1 MESNKKNENGQPLYK
16 RWLAVMLAVS
26 MLLTSTSFQTF
37 AEEAGSEP
45 QAVETADTNQ
55 VSATEDK
62 NENEIQPEEGKD
74 PGQDETRPA
83 EDEETRRQSEAQ
95 DESESLA
102 GESEEAGVQSETQPA
117 SEQVTSQQ
125 EETGSQQQ
133 VQDPSKDSAVNT
145 ANTSNEEEKESEMAS
160 ESEET
165 KPEAVLES
173 SVKQEVFRDTDGS
186 LAVKY
191 TVKVRN
197 KTSDADADKVA
208 VKAVLGEKLSW
219 YEKEGQTAGLI
230 CISDIKQIPEGVNLR
245 ELKDIPAEELDAY
258 ASAIVWQEQ
267 TINGGQEKEYTFFA
281 HVGEEIDS
289 ISDLPAI
296 YIVDGNRIAP
306 EKQQWLN
313 QEILTKATTDESTG
327 TAGRARSPRRNAS
340 QAPTALQQFADGLF
354 GPEGTAEVATL
365 TIGQIPEDTVQSGDT
380 VTWYLTFMV
389 KGSASYKYEEFT
401 STQKTLYDAYEN
413 TAITITAPEGI
424 TIQSAETGGYDYHKS
439 DDGTSL
445 VISLGNL
452 LADSDQSISFTV
464 VAAVDKADDND
475 SAIPT
480 GKRYEFPQKN
490 AKFSTTIK
498 ALDRDN
504 GNEVVGTYSIEKN
517 TSTDTKDMTLTST
530 TSDEWSATKENAIF
544 SKEVRDGETYLK
556 LEYNASLRMNEATDW
571 ATYAGNGRVN
581 FKELRLTDVPVI
593 GYKDG
598 TDTTEKPV
606 RIEITPENYNGETVV
621 VGDWRD
627 PVDEAVITTYA
638 TKANLKDSP
647 SALES
652 TPATVPVYSTYKV
665 TVWYQNVFSSEFF
678 DIKDF
683 ELKNDL
689 TLAYTL
695 DYAEDTTPVTGE
707 NTSSVVQ
714 NYRDVSEPASI
725 SLQKKIDSIFGGGN
739 YVTETAKLE
748 ERFTGDAAFTIL
760 DSSGND
766 AQVYILTTPATQD
779 QDAVYSR
786 ISNVITFSRGAM
798 KVDVVSADGTF
809 VTESGKEYT
818 GKLYLMDGTYTV
830 QETKNQIAYTNI
842 GKMTATG
849 FTLSGQGEGVYKFT
863 VAEKTDGTITATNTD
878 TLGGISFA
886 KQSVD
891 FKTSTNASALEGVTF
906 GLFETEEAAENAAG
920 TEDAPLKEVSGADGK
935 VSFDKLV
942 PGIWYIKELDV
953 PDGYLIDRNVY
964 RVEVTANQRTTQLKD
979 SEEKSTGTLKNRR
992 NRESVFFQK
1001 YLLSLLTDEN
1011 GEVTTTRVAVSQ
1023 EDLSIFTSSFQLQR
1037 RENDSDEWRAVGEP
1051 FGLKRVQS
1059 GESVEGSESE
1069 EGTTVVS
1076 DMSYALLENLPV
1088 YKDDDVTKPYS
1099 YRIVETL
1106 PRDFSGYGTDYIDLG
1121 DGKIATPSF
1130 TLTDGEAISS
1140 LTNMTTGAVTME
1152 KWYYLASGNDVVA
1165 RAAGEAANYPNVT
1178 GYICKLVDGKYVAVK
1193 SGTTELRD
1201 VAGENDTTSK
1211 RSRLTLDELD
1221 LLDSVGNP
1229 LPYYWAEPVSTGDV
1243 SYVLDGTNGQTA
1255 MVEAEGEQVECY
1267 VSTKAAYAA
1276 VYDSENMP
1284 TTLNN
1289 VLPYRRVSIQKY
1301 AVYGDKATSEYLAGA
1316 KFTVKQ
1322 VSNGTESVYG
1332 GYNNSGIGS
1341 LGATLILR
1349 TGYVYH
1355 LYETEKPA
1363 NTSGLKNN
1371 KGNAIDYITIDLTN
1385 TKANSIDQ
1393 IKQGAGSYPLYDE
1406 PYRQVKLEKNLVN
1419 EYGGSAPDNNAE
1431 FTIYVSDTADG
1442 VYEVYKTGYKGNSTV
1457 ALEPSKYYSFVEL
1470 PRDGIVPPELYGT
1483 GSAYAEGTDREAGY
1497 FTAKSEDGT
1506 EVHLFGFRTGLL
1518 KAENSL
1524 YELGELNN
1532 YKNLGSLILRKYING
1547 TSTPLADAKIRLYRK
1562 EADGSL
1568 SELKTLTTDSTG
1580 TLDETAFGYLP
1591 VYDEN
1596 EERITYCVKEIE
1608 APEGYFLN
1616 EEGLEVQLVPCQ
1628 KVSKTYA
1635 ADPEDAEDLIIYN
1648 EPQVTVNVQVTWEN
1662 CEEKDG
1668 EIEGGGEEQKSYLK
1682 SLTGATVAAY
1692 RKVTGEDGTVTW
1704 QYVAKA
1710 VSNETGMATFTGLSR
1725 REEYAF
1731 VLAESGATE
1740 ANLYTEDKN
1749 YPLYASE
1756 DGTLVYMGTEKE
1768 VLTDEELKGYSHDI
1782 YKNNGEISY
1791 TFNSEN
1797 EGNLNNHL
1805 LYTQIHVTKYCIL
1818 YQEHDKSAYYV
1829 LESGEEAALVNG
1841 STFTL
1846 YRQRLTEE
1854 QIEALAAGQTV
1865 TIPYD
1870 TTKLVRVD
1878 TYESGSS
1885 GLGMVDFNAVT
1896 YGEMFAYWL
1905 VEDSPAAAHG
1915 YPDGM
1920 SYFRALLYAS
1930 DLLPGTLTSE
1940 DASQVAAYTKN
1951 EEQRFEVPN
1960 THRPGSPH
1968 EYFRTYLCMNK
1979 WQGSYDEYGEV
1990 TEEVSPLGG
1999 AEFTYWVANSDDS
2012 VRLNLFGGQSTT
2024 SMSSN
2029 KSLGYLSPGAVY
2041 YTTVFNDYLVSIV
2054 NRAGYTAASVKDI
2067 TPEMLDGVSSEIWAS
2082 YSGMLYA
2089 YKGIN
2094 AETLDQLVDLAS
2106 NDGAV
2111 AKEFLADY
2119 KATYPSSWSVAEMEN
2134 VLASTGRIGAKG
2146 YEAFYAHI
2154 LFHESKQ
2161 PANFLLNETTY
2172 TVYLQFTATG
2182 PNGSANTKYFW
2193 LDGNYYKEDTNGSL
2207 PHDDSLDNSEKV
2219 RIDNLPD
2226 PEYSVTITKY
2236 GYELNGE
2243 NIGKTD
2249 DELDQYFNEV
2259 AGGSQRI
2266 ALSDT
2271 VFRLQRYNKQ
2281 QETWKY
2287 YTYDSENKIGSY
2299 VDSMDQALELR
2310 TNSNGYVTQLLPIGW
2325 YRLIET
2331 STKDGYEI
2339 LYDGST
2345 VDGNIAARY
2354 FFVRNLEAG
2363 NAVSVYDPLRM
2374 TLNVWKGTLS
2384 DWNGARDGIR
2394 ITLTDKKDV
2403 SRKYEAVISGGKA
2416 EFVTLPVGTYTVSE
2430 SVEAGHKLTG
2440 TYFKPFD
2447 ITLKYEVKS
2456 NDAGEIYI
2464 DSIVREMDD
2473 DANGAICEAGKADTI
2488 AAGTGYTDTELTIHN
2503 PRKGELTITKVDAV
2517 NTNSVLSGSMYKAT
2531 FELYYK
2537 PFDAFLTDD
2546 TYVAD
2551 VSEENKPVFNSTTR
2565 SEWSKLSGSYETIGG
2580 KIRVPDLEPGW
2591 YAVVETKAPSYYE
2604 LADPVVTYV
2613 RGDMTDGH
2621 AYTTDSVKV
2630 ADWRKTTLTVQKR
2643 FDLSDFFSELAD
2655 SARSYKVTFGL
2666 YVKDVKTGKYIPAA
2680 EAGVASSSSVAFT
2693 TPYVSGN
2700 ELYNSSWWYNQLV
2713 QMGEKLNPDGTYTS
2727 KKGTNTYTLDG
2738 KYYIRENKVEAKSGS
2753 AYVDISKDWWLSSV
2767 TFSYAG
2773 TTTNQSANEDGYI
2786 PLTGFERNRT
2796 ASIRFVNSYAY
2807 AKVVIQKTGN
2817 NGTTL
2822 TGANFIVRDKE
2833 DNVVEGATC
2842 EDMGDGSY
2850 TIIVPMKTLTKS
2862 TYSIWE
2868 DTAPEHYMLNPDPI
2882 VVELKSGD
2890 SLNFGSDS
2898 TLIMEDQNG
2907 VNVILTKYDNVYSR
2921 KKTANKLD
2929 GVTFTLFRS
2938 EYDKE
2943 TEKWGAWEKLEE
2955 STTGSGANST
2965 GVLVFDTVVIDP
2977 SSYRYLLAETDYDTT
2992 RYVGMETLWH
3002 GNIQLDDTE
3011 EIQYEGKTLTGY
3023 KLPIATTDIGADY
3036 TMAAYN
3042 EPFLN
3047 VTLYKTSADNAS
3059 AVPGTV
3065 LAAYPIADTYAAGAK
3080 LTEEQVAELSSGE
3093 PIRTGTTS
3101 GSTKVNGKTCST
3113 AVLPLPVG
3121 TYLIKETQ
3129 AGTGYVLD
3137 KEDAREIWYQIIKV
3151 EVPVTGKA
3159 VTVDTPFVNVKQ
3171 SYSVKV
3177 TKAGTSKLESS
3188 LLENP
3193 AQLKY
3198 DLNVAVT
3205 ASGPVNELI
3214 LTDKGLTVT
3223 KTYDH
3228 ITGDVKSKVD
3238 TSIVEQYLQDKYNVT
3253 SLSIPTDAVY
3263 EYQNLV
3269 FTNGDK
3275 ESFVPQIRAKVT
3287 FTYSDGTTDDGQS
3300 TLLSLVSGDYW
3311 TVTPQLTGKKA
3322 IGFTIQWY
3330 DEALKTAAGYDL
3342 GAAFRVSASKKTI
3355 GLDLTIQQ
3363 QAVGST
3369 DYHAVAE
3376 IKNEAEVSYHY
3387 TDWKAVGTSSDATK
3401 TASATALC
3409 EVPNAKAP
3417 ILKINKSVENVSD
3430 PGRNLSKQ
3438 VISGDVL
3445 KYTLK
3450 LENISNVLGMADPVL
3465 IDLLP
3470 RGVDVETAT
3479 ASEFAAKVALMET
3492 YDGLAIDRVQLL
3504 GNSEGYNVLVIY
3516 LKGTLKPTQ
3525 SVELTL
3531 EGTVGNSIID
3541 YISSTTELKNTAYV
3555 TSTQQGV
3562 IYNAN
3567 PVGSVFEGETGATSN
3582 VVAWAGDLSENYTED
3597 SVLKDI
3603 LSQNGFEGYGYLRAD
3618 AEVNYVSSS
3627 AVTLLKKAT
3636 GDQDGDEWKYGADAA
3651 RATANRTDDAGDD
3664 GTADFQ
3670 LTLDNADTTK
3680 DLLNPVLLDIIPKK
3694 GDNPDLHGVRNSKWS
3709 LDFDGITGVSIIGRD
3724 EEGRETVQTVDS
3736 SSYTVWYYTGEVD
3749 SVTVEDWR
3757 TGLKTAC
3764 YQGDGWTSTVPED
3777 KSAITA
3783 FVLEFTGSFKVPSGN
3798 RLIVTYHTTVPKM
3811 SEDEVIVAAHDAAR
3825 NSYSVYYK
3833 SVLPGSEAYDKAT
3846 PLKDVMTSNE
3856 VAVLLETPPVKV
3868 GGMFW
3873 IDADGD
3879 GLQDEE
3885 DVTDASPTDAGTFNA
3900 RTSKFSGYEAVQ
3912 ALLATGSMSLTTYK
3926 GAQEGNT
3933 TKQTSNRYLFEG
3945 LTSASLAN
3953 ASYSENYDEDGV
3965 VWNRLTGNN
3974 QAVTYRMN
3982 AAVGGN
3988 VGIKYRLTEPRYNN
4002 GSTVNSVASYSPLE
4016 LYGANMNTYL
4026 ENILRDSN
4034 FTGDTGIT
4042 AGSLAA
4048 ASEKFFLYST
4058 DNQYDLSKDIG
4069 LVLYRDLEISKKD
4082 ALNHPVKGAQFKV
4095 YGPYAAGA
4103 AKDVTAAKLAG
4114 VEPIATGT
4122 TDEDGLLT
4130 VENLLYFQEYII
4142 VESAAVSGYDTQN
4155 AAGSGTNVSASS
4167 INMAWILS
4175 IPTAKEE
4182 YKDKNGVQDPTAFNT
4197 EDTDHM
4203 LVTNYLQNGKLEFS
4217 KIEKGTVRVVSGAE
4231 FKLSCNSTT
4240 VSSVWENWLVTMSG
4254 KTAAELA
4261 AMGIA
4266 NVTIAAEAGKP
4277 VLKFK
4282 TAFSDEVKKVQLENL
4297 PYGDYALEETAPPQG
4312 YALGDTTL
4320 WEITIDQDTVSVGG
4334 TGIENPYVPKG
4345 SLTLKAQKTEK
4356 NYESDPAKQYT
4367 FEVYA
4372 ADETWTVASD
4382 AKPLS
4387 TAQISGEGTADFAE
4401 IKYDTAGT
4409 YYYIV
4414 KEQIPADTNHIT
4426 YDTAQYRVKV
4436 TVADSEEHNGTLLA
4450 TVTEVTKATGETT
4463 ESLVTAGTRDTYTFG
4478 FVNEY
4483 KATGELPLSVTKKVV
4498 DSEGNPYKED
4508 LRKDLIFTFVLYQGL
4523 DAIQQITV
4531 SGEELFA
4538 VGSADN
4544 TGSATVPFEALQ
4556 YDITSVG
4563 NTYTYT
4569 VREIVTGTNLPAGYS
4584 VNQESYTIKVE
4595 PSDNGNGTLDVTPVI
4610 TKAGSGVVDEIAFTN
4625 VYKPEGATSLTLSK
4639 MLDGKKNGIPEDT
4652 FSVSIRQL
4660 KLDDS
4665 GKPYK
4670 DDIDDYASD
4679 DAGAVADINAQGSAS
4694 FIPSRDYDSQIV
4706 GGTVYNKFNFR
4717 APGTYWYL
4725 VTENIPADAENA
4737 NDGTY
4742 SYDTTK
4748 YFVKITMSDDYQGHL
4763 TRSVLEVHKGSP
4775 DDPVASAESAS
4786 GITFVNLSTTG
4797 YEVYKEWE
4805 DNGTGT
4811 TLDSVTVQL
4820 QRKTGSGEW
4829 QNVGDP
4835 VVLNDD
4841 NEWHNAWTALEKYD
4855 ASQNKYEYRAVETA
4869 SNKVI
4874 EAGGTIAGKYGSSYV
4889 AGYTDTAADEMNNTG
4904 STTITNTIQNGNIT
4918 VKKTVTGRGGDMDR
4932 AFNFTVKFWLE
4943 EDNTLTGSYLWE
4955 KKGSDGST
4963 TSGTA
4968 VLSSGEYAF
4977 TLKHGEEITFK
4988 DLPVGVKYKVTEED
5002 ASADGYAAT
5011 VSDAGSGT
5019 IKGSGSTV
5027 TYKNYYAK
5035 GSLTLKGAK
5044 TISNMPADSSRTFN
5058 FQVKEGT
5065 KVKTTG
5071 SATVNSDG
5079 TTNFSF
5085 APIEYTLSDL
5095 PSDGKFTYTIEEV
5108 RPADATQNTD
5118 GTYTYQGYTYDSSVY
5133 TVEVTVTDDG
5143 EGNLGPVI
5151 TEVKKD
5157 GEKLEL
5163 VDGDYTF
5170 GFGNSYLAVGSTQI
5184 KAQKLLDD
5192 QGDKVTADT
5201 FEFTLTE
5208 GSVDRNVFTEKEG
5221 GQNQQ
5226 AKAAAGGAVAFNKI
5240 DYTTEGTYWYRIVE
5254 NDVDGYICDKTEYFV
5269 KVEVTDDK
5277 AGELTAVQTLYC
5289 GGTDEEHRYSG
5300 SEIQF
5305 TNYTTTSFM
5314 AEKKWNDDTEAL
5326 RPDSVYIML
5335 MRSTDLNNWNLVNV
5349 NNSVNGDGS
5358 PNYLD
5363 DIAQLTAGNG
5373 WKKTWTNLEKNVFG
5387 DATAIYYYKAVEV
5400 AVTKTGDEIT
5410 DFQIL
5415 SSGSTISTKNG
5426 NSNYVVS
5433 YDDVDYDAEI
5443 PVSVIQ
5449 NSLGGNVRVQKVV
5462 NNEVDPDQEFSFRL
5476 VFRSAPK
5483 PYAETYGYRI
5493 YTVNGTEESTVKIG
5507 SITYAANY
5515 DFKLKNGQILEIQN
5529 LPIGTRY
5536 ELYEDNI
5543 SGYTV
5548 EYTNKAGELTED
5560 TPTVTVTATNTYFA
5574 SGSLTLQA
5582 GKRLN
5587 DERTIVPQDTF
5598 TFELV
5603 EAAAGEDGAILTVKE
5618 EDAVPDAKIV
5628 VPDTENGGIT
5638 GTVTFSTITKSDDSG
5653 IYNTE
5658 NGTDYWYILTEK
5670 SLTGDAGKAYESDP
5684 TIYCIRVNVKDI
5696 DHNGSLTLTKKV
5708 YTGTQNEDG
5717 TITVGSEIDGIP
5729 VFDNY
5734 STISITARKVWSGD
5748 DAVKELTRP
5757 ASVLVALQKK
5767 IITDGTEGTWENVEI
5782 QALSE
5787 DNDWA
5792 YTWDGLRNTEKTDSH
5807 ILEYTYRAV
5816 EVALKADKAEEDPST
5831 LTAADYE
5838 QITEFD
5844 GRGGSLYEVSGPVVA
5859 ADGSTN
5865 TITNTLQTADL
5876 KLEKAVIGSGED
5888 QDTEFTFVI
5897 ELTDKD
5903 GNALTGTYD
5912 YNIYTK
5918 GADGDT
5924 LTESG
5929 SLNSYIKLKHSQY
5942 VAVKNLPIGTKYTV
5956 TETENK
5962 EYSTAWSVAGGN
5974 AGTGTTMTG
5983 TIMRSSEETQAGS
5996 YVTYTNTRLHGLN
6009 ISKQQSGGSSN
6020 DTFQVQVEVQYAGE
6034 TELALYS
6041 GDYILYTAD
6050 APDGISGSTED
6061 GKITFRD
6068 GETIHIDLP
6077 YNTEYKVTEILTSD
6091 DEDPSTWYEAPLYS
6105 VSTTDSEE
6113 ASEPSEEPAEGNS
6126 SVGSAVYIQNQHKT
6140 GSLQISKSAEGGY
6153 PDAEFAFQVGLN
6165 ILDTDKT
6172 QQYTV
6177 TYTKTDEDGKTVTAK
6192 PDTYIDS
6199 ENDDHPGNVV
6209 LQAGWTA
6216 VIESIDTGKTVT
6228 VTETSVTALIDDV
6241 VTEIPLS
6248 EYDTFINGSDTVSR
6262 DRIYRTSIA
6271 EDKQYTASYRNVY
6284 KTGSISIKKKN
6295 ASENGHK
6302 DEVITS
6308 SEAVFVLLRRIG
6320 SKWYYM
6326 TSYDGQKS
6334 YDAVT
6339 WSEEGYTL
6347 EELEETDFDS
6357 ELTDAYRIT
6366 TTLGECILD
6375 HMEIGAYGL
6384 IEIEAPEGFDKTE
6397 EAILFELTEEAPDE
6411 DGEIPAICESVSVG
6425 NREKYGSVKFTKIDS
6440 VTELPLDGA
6449 TFILTRTDLAEPV
6462 QIVKFTSGSE
6472 AEAEIYA
6479 EDDEDNPTIYH
6490 EVTVERDENGVTAIT
6505 NLPWGVYTLK
6515 EICSPEY
6522 VQPDTEDPDYEAF
6535 TEEFLIGLNQENNF
6549 LQDIDKGIL
6558 RNIRVRGD
6566 LTIRKIV
6573 SSRYEADFDKEFEY
6587 TVTIHDFYQSVAA
6600 GEKYLL
6606 KITDID
6612 GQETVKDLVL
6622 DEDGNVTEIL
6632 KLKADETAV
6641 ISGIPAGS
6649 IYSVEEK
6656 EDIDF
6661 TGEIRAV
6668 GAEVDPEDPLKA
6680 EGTITGETTAHSAF
6694 YTNTRNT
6701 AEVSFT
6707 KLDKLSGA
6715 VVTGTSF
6722 EIREQTAAGQTDK
6735 VIAFTIRTKGDG
6747 YGLTDITY
6755 GSVYEPKDDGEVI
6768 HAAVDETGK
6777 ITVSG
6782 LRYGTY
6788 ELIETEVAGGYEWPD
6803 DEVAGICTL
6812 GAENKKG
6819 RFGTDGIVEN
6829 TPTQVEIRKTDL
6841 VDLEIVGAALEIRYA
6856 KDFTAPDGT
6865 MYKADTLAKDQSGT
6879 VLQWTSDGTGKKIIG
6894 LYTQALYTLVETAPP
6909 TGYAYAE
6916 AITFSM
6922 DKFGIVSVFDKDGN
6936 AVTAED
6942 GIVKMEDTPLHFIVN
6957 KVKSG
6962 STEEIEGAYLTVYNS
6977 RNEIVDSWISKVGE
6991 THDFGRVLTAGETY
7005 ILRETKVPD
7014 GYQYIGDM
7022 KFQVAKDGTIT
7033 TEITSQTNNDG
7044 TVVYL
7049 VENTA
7054 TSTRFEKVDENNN
7067 LLAGAVLQILDKSG
7081 TVVHEWTTTSDAY
7094 EVTGLTADTEYIL
7107 HEKKAPSGY
7116 TYAEDITFTVSV
7128 KETVTVTMVDKRS
7141 KEPKTGDDT
7150 PITMHLLLLTAAVM
7164 AMLVL
7169 AIFRRRRRAELLK

>member
-1 MESNKKNENGQPLYK
+1 M
-16 RWLAVMLAVS
+16 
-26 MLLTSTSFQTF
+26 
-37 AEEAGSEP
+37 
-45 QAVETADTNQ
+45 
-55 VSATEDK
+55 
-62 NENEIQPEEGKD
+62 
-74 PGQDETRPA
+74 
-83 EDEETRRQSEAQ
+83 
-95 DESESLA
+95 
-102 GESEEAGVQSETQPA
+102 
-117 SEQVTSQQ
+117 
-125 EETGSQQQ
+125 
-133 VQDPSKDSAVNT
+133 
-145 ANTSNEEEKESEMAS
+145 
-160 ESEET
+160 
-165 KPEAVLES
+165 
-173 SVKQEVFRDTDGS
+173 
-186 LAVKY
+186 
-191 TVKVRN
+191 
-197 KTSDADADKVA
+197 
-208 VKAVLGEKLSW
+208 
-219 YEKEGQTAGLI
+219 
-230 CISDIKQIPEGVNLR
+230 
-245 ELKDIPAEELDAY
+245 
-258 ASAIVWQEQ
+258 
-267 TINGGQEKEYTFFA
+267 
-281 HVGEEIDS
+281 
-289 ISDLPAI
+289 
-296 YIVDGNRIAP
+296 
-306 EKQQWLN
+306 
-313 QEILTKATTDESTG
+313 
-327 TAGRARSPRRNAS
+327 
-340 QAPTALQQFADGLF
+340 
-354 GPEGTAEVATL
+354 
-365 TIGQIPEDTVQSGDT
+365 
-380 VTWYLTFMV
+380 
-389 KGSASYKYEEFT
+389 
-401 STQKTLYDAYEN
+401 
-413 TAITITAPEGI
+413 
-424 TIQSAETGGYDYHKS
+424 
-439 DDGTSL
+439 
-445 VISLGNL
+445 
-452 LADSDQSISFTV
+452 
-464 VAAVDKADDND
+464 
-475 SAIPT
+475 
-480 GKRYEFPQKN
+480 
-490 AKFSTTIK
+490 
-498 ALDRDN
+498 
-504 GNEVVGTYSIEKN
+504 
-517 TSTDTKDMTLTST
+517 
-530 TSDEWSATKENAIF
+530 
-544 SKEVRDGETYLK
+544 
-556 LEYNASLRMNEATDW
+556 
-571 ATYAGNGRVN
+571 
-581 FKELRLTDVPVI
+581 
-593 GYKDG
+593 
-598 TDTTEKPV
+598 
-606 RIEITPENYNGETVV
+606 
-621 VGDWRD
+621 
-627 PVDEAVITTYA
+627 
-638 TKANLKDSP
+638 
-647 SALES
+647 
-652 TPATVPVYSTYKV
+652 
-665 TVWYQNVFSSEFF
+665 
-678 DIKDF
+678 
-683 ELKNDL
+683 
-689 TLAYTL
+689 
-695 DYAEDTTPVTGE
+695 
-707 NTSSVVQ
+707 
-714 NYRDVSEPASI
+714 
-725 SLQKKIDSIFGGGN
+725 
-739 YVTETAKLE
+739 
-748 ERFTGDAAFTIL
+748 
-760 DSSGND
+760 
-766 AQVYILTTPATQD
+766 
-779 QDAVYSR
+779 
-786 ISNVITFSRGAM
+786 
-798 KVDVVSADGTF
+798 
-809 VTESGKEYT
+809 
-818 GKLYLMDGTYTV
+818 
-830 QETKNQIAYTNI
+830 
-842 GKMTATG
+842 
-849 FTLSGQGEGVYKFT
+849 
-863 VAEKTDGTITATNTD
+863 
-878 TLGGISFA
+878 
-886 KQSVD
+886 
-891 FKTSTNASALEGVTF
+891 
-906 GLFETEEAAENAAG
+906 
-920 TEDAPLKEVSGADGK
+920 
-935 VSFDKLV
+935 
-942 PGIWYIKELDV
+942 
-953 PDGYLIDRNVY
+953 
-964 RVEVTANQRTTQLKD
+964 
-979 SEEKSTGTLKNRR
+979 
-992 NRESVFFQK
+992 
-1001 YLLSLLTDEN
+1001 
-1011 GEVTTTRVAVSQ
+1011 
-1023 EDLSIFTSSFQLQR
+1023 
-1037 RENDSDEWRAVGEP
+1037 
-1051 FGLKRVQS
+1051 
-1059 GESVEGSESE
+1059 
-1069 EGTTVVS
+1069 
-1076 DMSYALLENLPV
+1076 
-1088 YKDDDVTKPYS
+1088 
-1099 YRIVETL
+1099 
-1106 PRDFSGYGTDYIDLG
+1106 
-1121 DGKIATPSF
+1121 
-1130 TLTDGEAISS
+1130 
-1140 LTNMTTGAVTME
+1140 
-1152 KWYYLASGNDVVA
+1152 
-1165 RAAGEAANYPNVT
+1165 
-1178 GYICKLVDGKYVAVK
+1178 
-1193 SGTTELRD
+1193 
-1201 VAGENDTTSK
+1201 
-1211 RSRLTLDELD
+1211 
-1221 LLDSVGNP
+1221 
-1229 LPYYWAEPVSTGDV
+1229 
-1243 SYVLDGTNGQTA
+1243 
-1255 MVEAEGEQVECY
+1255 
-1267 VSTKAAYAA
+1267 
-1276 VYDSENMP
+1276 
-1284 TTLNN
+1284 
-1289 VLPYRRVSIQKY
+1289 
-1301 AVYGDKATSEYLAGA
+1301 
-1316 KFTVKQ
+1316 
-1322 VSNGTESVYG
+1322 
-1332 GYNNSGIGS
+1332 
-1341 LGATLILR
+1341 
-1349 TGYVYH
+1349 
-1355 LYETEKPA
+1355 
-1363 NTSGLKNN
+1363 
-1371 KGNAIDYITIDLTN
+1371 
-1385 TKANSIDQ
+1385 
-1393 IKQGAGSYPLYDE
+1393 
-1406 PYRQVKLEKNLVN
+1406 
-1419 EYGGSAPDNNAE
+1419 
-1431 FTIYVSDTADG
+1431 
-1442 VYEVYKTGYKGNSTV
+1442 
-1457 ALEPSKYYSFVEL
+1457 
-1470 PRDGIVPPELYGT
+1470 
-1483 GSAYAEGTDREAGY
+1483 
-1497 FTAKSEDGT
+1497 
-1506 EVHLFGFRTGLL
+1506 
-1518 KAENSL
+1518 
-1524 YELGELNN
+1524 
-1532 YKNLGSLILRKYING
+1532 
-1547 TSTPLADAKIRLYRK
+1547 
-1562 EADGSL
+1562 
-1568 SELKTLTTDSTG
+1568 
-1580 TLDETAFGYLP
+1580 
-1591 VYDEN
+1591 
-1596 EERITYCVKEIE
+1596 
-1608 APEGYFLN
+1608 
-1616 EEGLEVQLVPCQ
+1616 
-1628 KVSKTYA
+1628 
-1635 ADPEDAEDLIIYN
+1635 
-1648 EPQVTVNVQVTWEN
+1648 
-1662 CEEKDG
+1662 
-1668 EIEGGGEEQKSYLK
+1668 
-1682 SLTGATVAAY
+1682 
-1692 RKVTGEDGTVTW
+1692 
-1704 QYVAKA
+1704 
-1710 VSNETGMATFTGLSR
+1710 
-1725 REEYAF
+1725 
-1731 VLAESGATE
+1731 
-1740 ANLYTEDKN
+1740 
-1749 YPLYASE
+1749 
-1756 DGTLVYMGTEKE
+1756 
-1768 VLTDEELKGYSHDI
+1768 
-1782 YKNNGEISY
+1782 
-1791 TFNSEN
+1791 
-1797 EGNLNNHL
+1797 
-1805 LYTQIHVTKYCIL
+1805 
-1818 YQEHDKSAYYV
+1818 
-1829 LESGEEAALVNG
+1829 
-1841 STFTL
+1841 
-1846 YRQRLTEE
+1846 
-1854 QIEALAAGQTV
+1854 
-1865 TIPYD
+1865 
-1870 TTKLVRVD
+1870 
-1878 TYESGSS
+1878 
-1885 GLGMVDFNAVT
+1885 
-1896 YGEMFAYWL
+1896 
-1905 VEDSPAAAHG
+1905 
-1915 YPDGM
+1915 
-1920 SYFRALLYAS
+1920 
-1930 DLLPGTLTSE
+1930 
-1940 DASQVAAYTKN
+1940 
-1951 EEQRFEVPN
+1951 
-1960 THRPGSPH
+1960 
-1968 EYFRTYLCMNK
+1968 
-1979 WQGSYDEYGEV
+1979 
-1990 TEEVSPLGG
+1990 
-1999 AEFTYWVANSDDS
+1999 
-2012 VRLNLFGGQSTT
+2012 
-2024 SMSSN
+2024 
-2029 KSLGYLSPGAVY
+2029 
-2041 YTTVFNDYLVSIV
+2041 
-2054 NRAGYTAASVKDI
+2054 
-2067 TPEMLDGVSSEIWAS
+2067 
-2082 YSGMLYA
+2082 
-2089 YKGIN
+2089 
-2094 AETLDQLVDLAS
+2094 
-2106 NDGAV
+2106 
-2111 AKEFLADY
+2111 
-2119 KATYPSSWSVAEMEN
+2119 
-2134 VLASTGRIGAKG
+2134 
-2146 YEAFYAHI
+2146 
-2154 LFHESKQ
+2154 
-2161 PANFLLNETTY
+2161 
-2172 TVYLQFTATG
+2172 
-2182 PNGSANTKYFW
+2182 
-2193 LDGNYYKEDTNGSL
+2193 
-2207 PHDDSLDNSEKV
+2207 
-2219 RIDNLPD
+2219 
-2226 PEYSVTITKY
+2226 
-2236 GYELNGE
+2236 
-2243 NIGKTD
+2243 
-2249 DELDQYFNEV
+2249 
-2259 AGGSQRI
+2259 
-2266 ALSDT
+2266 
-2271 VFRLQRYNKQ
+2271 
-2281 QETWKY
+2281 
-2287 YTYDSENKIGSY
+2287 
-2299 VDSMDQALELR
+2299 
-2310 TNSNGYVTQLLPIGW
+2310 
-2325 YRLIET
+2325 
-2331 STKDGYEI
+2331 
-2339 LYDGST
+2339 
-2345 VDGNIAARY
+2345 
-2354 FFVRNLEAG
+2354 
-2363 NAVSVYDPLRM
+2363 
-2374 TLNVWKGTLS
+2374 
-2384 DWNGARDGIR
+2384 
-2394 ITLTDKKDV
+2394 
-2403 SRKYEAVISGGKA
+2403 
-2416 EFVTLPVGTYTVSE
+2416 
-2430 SVEAGHKLTG
+2430 
-2440 TYFKPFD
+2440 
-2447 ITLKYEVKS
+2447 
-2456 NDAGEIYI
+2456 
-2464 DSIVREMDD
+2464 
-2473 DANGAICEAGKADTI
+2473 
-2488 AAGTGYTDTELTIHN
+2488 
-2503 PRKGELTITKVDAV
+2503 
-2517 NTNSVLSGSMYKAT
+2517 
-2531 FELYYK
+2531 
-2537 PFDAFLTDD
+2537 
-2546 TYVAD
+2546 
-2551 VSEENKPVFNSTTR
+2551 
-2565 SEWSKLSGSYETIGG
+2565 
-2580 KIRVPDLEPGW
+2580 
-2591 YAVVETKAPSYYE
+2591 
-2604 LADPVVTYV
+2604 
-2613 RGDMTDGH
+2613 
-2621 AYTTDSVKV
+2621 
-2630 ADWRKTTLTVQKR
+2630 
-2643 FDLSDFFSELAD
+2643 
-2655 SARSYKVTFGL
+2655 
-2666 YVKDVKTGKYIPAA
+2666 
-2680 EAGVASSSSVAFT
+2680 
-2693 TPYVSGN
+2693 
-2700 ELYNSSWWYNQLV
+2700 
-2713 QMGEKLNPDGTYTS
+2713 
-2727 KKGTNTYTLDG
+2727 
-2738 KYYIRENKVEAKSGS
+2738 
-2753 AYVDISKDWWLSSV
+2753 
-2767 TFSYAG
+2767 
-2773 TTTNQSANEDGYI
+2773 
-2786 PLTGFERNRT
+2786 
-2796 ASIRFVNSYAY
+2796 
-2807 AKVVIQKTGN
+2807 
-2817 NGTTL
+2817 
-2822 TGANFIVRDKE
+2822 
-2833 DNVVEGATC
+2833 
-2842 EDMGDGSY
+2842 
-2850 TIIVPMKTLTKS
+2850 
-2862 TYSIWE
+2862 
-2868 DTAPEHYMLNPDPI
+2868 
-2882 VVELKSGD
+2882 
-2890 SLNFGSDS
+2890 
-2898 TLIMEDQNG
+2898 
-2907 VNVILTKYDNVYSR
+2907 
-2921 KKTANKLD
+2921 
-2929 GVTFTLFRS
+2929 
-2938 EYDKE
+2938 
-2943 TEKWGAWEKLEE
+2943 
-2955 STTGSGANST
+2955 
-2965 GVLVFDTVVIDP
+2965 
-2977 SSYRYLLAETDYDTT
+2977 
-2992 RYVGMETLWH
+2992 
-3002 GNIQLDDTE
+3002 
-3011 EIQYEGKTLTGY
+3011 
-3023 KLPIATTDIGADY
+3023 
-3036 TMAAYN
+3036 
-3042 EPFLN
+3042 
-3047 VTLYKTSADNAS
+3047 
-3059 AVPGTV
+3059 
-3065 LAAYPIADTYAAGAK
+3065 
-3080 LTEEQVAELSSGE
+3080 
-3093 PIRTGTTS
+3093 
-3101 GSTKVNGKTCST
+3101 
-3113 AVLPLPVG
+3113 
-3121 TYLIKETQ
+3121 
-3129 AGTGYVLD
+3129 
-3137 KEDAREIWYQIIKV
+3137 
-3151 EVPVTGKA
+3151 
-3159 VTVDTPFVNVKQ
+3159 
-3171 SYSVKV
+3171 
-3177 TKAGTSKLESS
+3177 
-3188 LLENP
+3188 
-3193 AQLKY
+3193 
-3198 DLNVAVT
+3198 
-3205 ASGPVNELI
+3205 
-3214 LTDKGLTVT
+3214 
-3223 KTYDH
+3223 
-3228 ITGDVKSKVD
+3228 
-3238 TSIVEQYLQDKYNVT
+3238 
-3253 SLSIPTDAVY
+3253 
-3263 EYQNLV
+3263 
-3269 FTNGDK
+3269 
-3275 ESFVPQIRAKVT
+3275 
-3287 FTYSDGTTDDGQS
+3287 
-3300 TLLSLVSGDYW
+3300 
-3311 TVTPQLTGKKA
+3311 
-3322 IGFTIQWY
+3322 
-3330 DEALKTAAGYDL
+3330 
-3342 GAAFRVSASKKTI
+3342 
-3355 GLDLTIQQ
+3355 
-3363 QAVGST
+3363 
-3369 DYHAVAE
+3369 
-3376 IKNEAEVSYHY
+3376 
-3387 TDWKAVGTSSDATK
+3387 
-3401 TASATALC
+3401 
-3409 EVPNAKAP
+3409 
-3417 ILKINKSVENVSD
+3417 
-3430 PGRNLSKQ
+3430 
-3438 VISGDVL
+3438 
-3445 KYTLK
+3445 
-3450 LENISNVLGMADPVL
+3450 
-3465 IDLLP
+3465 
-3470 RGVDVETAT
+3470 
-3479 ASEFAAKVALMET
+3479 
-3492 YDGLAIDRVQLL
+3492 
-3504 GNSEGYNVLVIY
+3504 
-3516 LKGTLKPTQ
+3516 
-3525 SVELTL
+3525 
-3531 EGTVGNSIID
+3531 
-3541 YISSTTELKNTAYV
+3541 
-3555 TSTQQGV
+3555 
-3562 IYNAN
+3562 
-3567 PVGSVFEGETGATSN
+3567 
-3582 VVAWAGDLSENYTED
+3582 
-3597 SVLKDI
+3597 
-3603 LSQNGFEGYGYLRAD
+3603 
-3618 AEVNYVSSS
+3618 
-3627 AVTLLKKAT
+3627 
-3636 GDQDGDEWKYGADAA
+3636 
-3651 RATANRTDDAGDD
+3651 
-3664 GTADFQ
+3664 
-3670 LTLDNADTTK
+3670 
-3680 DLLNPVLLDIIPKK
+3680 
-3694 GDNPDLHGVRNSKWS
+3694 
-3709 LDFDGITGVSIIGRD
+3709 
-3724 EEGRETVQTVDS
+3724 
-3736 SSYTVWYYTGEVD
+3736 
-3749 SVTVEDWR
+3749 
-3757 TGLKTAC
+3757 
-3764 YQGDGWTSTVPED
+3764 
-3777 KSAITA
+3777 
-3783 FVLEFTGSFKVPSGN
+3783 
-3798 RLIVTYHTTVPKM
+3798 
-3811 SEDEVIVAAHDAAR
+3811 
-3825 NSYSVYYK
+3825 
-3833 SVLPGSEAYDKAT
+3833 
-3846 PLKDVMTSNE
+3846 
-3856 VAVLLETPPVKV
+3856 
-3868 GGMFW
+3868 
-3873 IDADGD
+3873 
-3879 GLQDEE
+3879 
-3885 DVTDASPTDAGTFNA
+3885 
-3900 RTSKFSGYEAVQ
+3900 
-3912 ALLATGSMSLTTYK
+3912 
-3926 GAQEGNT
+3926 
-3933 TKQTSNRYLFEG
+3933 
-3945 LTSASLAN
+3945 
-3953 ASYSENYDEDGV
+3953 
-3965 VWNRLTGNN
+3965 
-3974 QAVTYRMN
+3974 
-3982 AAVGGN
+3982 
-3988 VGIKYRLTEPRYNN
+3988 
-4002 GSTVNSVASYSPLE
+4002 
-4016 LYGANMNTYL
+4016 
-4026 ENILRDSN
+4026 
-4034 FTGDTGIT
+4034 
-4042 AGSLAA
+4042 
-4048 ASEKFFLYST
+4048 
-4058 DNQYDLSKDIG
+4058 
-4069 LVLYRDLEISKKD
+4069 
-4082 ALNHPVKGAQFKV
+4082 
-4095 YGPYAAGA
+4095 
-4103 AKDVTAAKLAG
+4103 
-4114 VEPIATGT
+4114 
-4122 TDEDGLLT
+4122 
-4130 VENLLYFQEYII
+4130 
-4142 VESAAVSGYDTQN
+4142 
-4155 AAGSGTNVSASS
+4155 
-4167 INMAWILS
+4167 
-4175 IPTAKEE
+4175 
-4182 YKDKNGVQDPTAFNT
+4182 
-4197 EDTDHM
+4197 
-4203 LVTNYLQNGKLEFS
+4203 
-4217 KIEKGTVRVVSGAE
+4217 
-4231 FKLSCNSTT
+4231 
-4240 VSSVWENWLVTMSG
+4240 
-4254 KTAAELA
+4254 
-4261 AMGIA
+4261 
-4266 NVTIAAEAGKP
+4266 
-4277 VLKFK
+4277 
-4282 TAFSDEVKKVQLENL
+4282 
-4297 PYGDYALEETAPPQG
+4297 
-4312 YALGDTTL
+4312 
-4320 WEITIDQDTVSVGG
+4320 
-4334 TGIENPYVPKG
+4334 
-4345 SLTLKAQKTEK
+4345 
-4356 NYESDPAKQYT
+4356 
-4367 FEVYA
+4367 
-4372 ADETWTVASD
+4372 
-4382 AKPLS
+4382 
-4387 TAQISGEGTADFAE
+4387 
-4401 IKYDTAGT
+4401 
-4409 YYYIV
+4409 
-4414 KEQIPADTNHIT
+4414 
-4426 YDTAQYRVKV
+4426 KV

-4544 TGSATVPFEALQ
+4544 TGSATVSFEALQ

-4610 TKAGSGVVDEIAFTN
+4610 TKAGSGVVDEIAYTN

-4932 AFNFTVKFWLE
+4932 VFNFTVKFWLE

-7054 TSTRFEKVDENNN
+7054 TSTSTARKVWSGDDAVKELTRPASVLVALQKKIITDGTEGTWENVEIQALSEDNDWAYTWDGLRNTEKTDSHILEYTYRAVEVALKADKAEEDPSTLTAADYEQITEFDGRGGSLYEVSGPVVAADGSTNTITNTLQTADLKLEKAVIGSGEDQDTEFTFVIELTDKDGNALTGTYDYNIYTKGADGDTLTESGSLNSYIKLKHSQYVAVKNLPIGTKYTVTETENKEYSTAWSVAGGNAGTGTTMTGTIMRSSEETQAGSYVTYTNTRLHGLNISKQQSGGSSNDTFQVQVEVQYAGETELALYSGDYILYTADAPDGISGSTEDGKITFRDGETIHIDLPYNTEYKVTEILTSDDEDPSTWYEAPLYSVSTTDSEEASEPSEEPAEGNSSVGSAVYIQNQHKTGSLQISKSAEGGYPDAEFAFQVGLNILDTDKTQQYTVTYTKTDEDGKTVTAKPDTYIDSENDDHPGNVVLQAGWTAVIESIDTGKTVTVTETSVTALIDDVVTEIPLSEYDTFINGSDTVSRDRIYRTSIAEDKQYTASYRNVYKTGSISIKKKNASENGHKDEVITSSEAVFVLLRRIGSKWYYMTSYDGQKSYDAVTWSEEGYTLEELEETDFDSELTDAYRITTTLGECILDHMEIGAYGLIEIEAPEGFDKTEEAILFELTEEAPDEDGEIPAICESVSVGNREKYGSVKFTKIDSVTELPLDGATFILTRTDLAEPVQIVKFTSGSEAEAEIYAEDDEDNPTIYHEVTVERDENGVTAITNLPWGVYTLKEICSPEYVQPDTEDPDYEAFTEEFLIGLNQENNFLQDIDKGILRNIRVRGDLTIRKIVSSRYEADFDKEFEYTVTIHDFYQSVAAGEKYLLKITDIDGQETVKDLVLDEDGNVTEILKLKADETAVISGIPAGSIYSVEEKEDIDFTGEIRAVGAEVDPEDPLKAEGTITGETTAHSAFYTNTRNTAEVSFTKLDKLSGAVVTGTSFEIREQTAAGQTDKVIAFTIRTKGDGYGLTDITYGSVYEPKDDGEVIHAAVDETGKITVSGLRYGTYELIETEVAGGYEWPDDEVAGICTLGAENKKGRFGTDGIVENTPTQVEIRKTDLVDLEIVGAALEIRYAKDFTAPDGTMYKADTLAKDQSGTVLQWTSDGTGKKIIGLYTQALYTLVETAPPTGYAYAEAITFSMDKFGIVSVFDKDGNAVTAEDGIVKMEDTPLHFIVNKVKSGSTEEIEGAYLTVYNSRNEIVDSWISKVGETHDFGRVLTAGETYILRETKVPDGYQYIGDMKFQVAKDGTITTEITSQTNNDGTVVYLVENTATSTRFEKVDENNN